1 MANHTRCVGLFTAE
15 TIATVL
21 RALPETNGTYREVV
35 RRASEYDVKISPV
48 TLGKWLAHG
57 RADIKANR
65 RQTAYAKFSRHF
77 DRIRREHCNADA
89 NRIRE
94 FDLALQI
101 LERTCDCDNEK
112 ITLPDGS
119 LADTCRQCQDI
130 EDHERPPRRST

>member
-1 MANHTRCVGLFTAE
+1 MANHTSRVGLFTAE
-15 TIATVL
+15 NIATVL

-35 RRASEYDVKISPV
+35 RRASEYDVNVSLV

-65 RQTAYAKFSRHF
+65 RQTAYAKFSQHF

-89 NRIRE
+89 NRTRE

-101 LERTCDCDNEK
+101 LERTCDCGNEK
-112 ITLPDGS
+112 TILPDS
-119 LADTCRQCQDI
+119 TLADTCRQCQDN
-130 EDHERPPRRST
+130 EDQGRPARRSR